1 MSAPN
6 PLETVR
12 KERELTVRA
21 EDLPLHCPLP
31 GEPVNLLHPRVFL
44 DPTAEGEAVCPY
56 CSRRF
61 RFEGPLPKSH
71 H

>member
-1 MSAPN
+1 MSVPN

-12 KERELTVRA
+12 KEHEIAVRA

-56 CSRRF
+56 
-61 RFEGPLPKSH
+61 
-71 H
+71 